1 MTLKLLYAVPR
12 RMEGVGELV
21 SPPLLPQASSYY
33 LATLSQVLTCSY
45 AMNLMADSGAILRT
59 LMPLPRQSDLAPPSR
74 IICVNPPMMHI
85 LLLREAWT

>member
-1 MTLKLLYAVPR
+1 M
-12 RMEGVGELV
+12 V

-59 LMPLPRQSDLAPPSR
+59 LMPLPRQRDLAPPSR